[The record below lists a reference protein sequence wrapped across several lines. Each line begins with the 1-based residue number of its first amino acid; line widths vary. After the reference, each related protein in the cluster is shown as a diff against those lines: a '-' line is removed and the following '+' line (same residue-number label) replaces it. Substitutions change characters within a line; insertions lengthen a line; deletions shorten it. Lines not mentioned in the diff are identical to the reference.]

1 MPKTPPPGR
10 LGSTDNGTNASFAH
24 KDVLKREFGQRLRK
38 LLVDRGMSQT
48 DLAREAARH
57 TPDKSFGRD
66 LVSSYISGRY
76 IPNPINLAAMAKALD
91 TTPDELLPQSNNL
104 PRRGETTPPLDIR
117 VLGADRAS
125 LRVNQV
131 VSLSVALK
139 VAQLINDDTKKG

>member
-1 MPKTPPPGR
+1 VPKTPSAGR
-10 LGSTDNGTNASFAH
+10 HGSTDETNANFAH
-24 KDVLKREFGQRLRK
+24 KTVLKREFGLRLRQILIQK
-38 LLVDRGMSQT
+38 GMSQT
-48 DLAREAARH
+48 ELARGAAKF

-76 IPNPINLAAMAKALD
+76 IPNPINLAAMAKALNIA
-91 TTPDELLPQSNNL
+91 PDDLLPQSNNL
-104 PRRGETTPPLDIR
+104 PRRGESSPPLDLR
-117 VLGADRAS
+117 VLGEDRAS